1 MAGATVGDLEK
12 LQKLMV
18 QALTGRVQAD
28 MQDNIPTD
36 AATLGVIAKLLKDN
50 SITADPADADDLAKL
65 RAKLTEQAR
74 VRRTKNAQVLSI
86 VKEDL
91 AREA

>member
-1 MAGATVGDLEK
+1 MAGATVGELEK

-18 QALTGRVQAD
+18 QALTERVVLD
-28 MQDNIPTD
+28 MKDSIPTD

-50 SITADPADADDLAKL
+50 SITADPADADDLSKL

-74 VRRTKNAQVLSI
+74 LRRIKTASVISI